1 MRLPAER
8 SLRRALFPVVVC
20 ALTIVAPPR
29 GRLAGVDT
37 APIQG
42 AELEDFLRR
51 ATVSDMRTIPIG
63 VTKPRKVTLTLDGVK
78 RDAAWRVI
86 NESKTGV
93 TKVGRERELDFEDT
107 WRTDCAAYE
116 LDKLLGLGMV
126 PATVERVIAGERGSL
141 TIWVDNAVT
150 EQERRNRNMLPPDP
164 EAWSRQVFKMRMF
177 DNLIHNIDRNLGNSL
192 ITDDWQLRLIDH
204 SRSFRKAT
212 TLREPD
218 QLARF
223 SRSLLEAMARLD
235 KGELRKRLGD
245 YITVFQIDALLERR
259 DKLLAL
265 AKKVAAERGEVVYY
279 P

>member
-8 SLRRALFPVVVC
+8 SLRRALFPVAFC
-20 ALTIVAPPR
+20 ALTIVATR
-29 GRLAGVDT
+29 DGRLAAADT
-37 APIQG
+37 LPIQG

-51 ATVSDMRTIPIG
+51 ATVSDMRPIPIG
-63 VTKPRKVTLTLDGVK
+63 VTKPRRVTLTLDGVT

-86 NESKTGV
+86 NDSKSGI
-93 TKVGRERELDFEDT
+93 TKVGKDRELDFEDT

-126 PATVERVIAGERGSL
+126 PATVERVISGERGSL
-141 TIWVDNAVT
+141 TIWVENALT
-150 EQERRNRNMLPPDP
+150 EQQRRDRNLLPPDP

-223 SRSLLEAMARLD
+223 SRSLLDAMARLE
-235 KGELRKRLGD
+235 KSELRTRLGR

-259 DKLLAL
+259 DRLLAL
-265 AKKVAAERGEVVYY
+265 AKKIAAERGEVVYY

>member
-1 MRLPAER
+1 MPLPAER
-8 SLRRALFPVVVC
+8 FVRRAPLPV
-20 ALTIVAPPR
+20 ALCVLAIAATESA
-29 GRLAGVDT
+29 RLRADP

-42 AELEDFLRR
+42 PELEAFLRR
-51 ATVSDMRTIPIG
+51 AVVSDIRPIPRG
-63 VTKPRKVTLTLDGVK
+63 VTKPRRVTLTLDGVR

-86 NESKTGV
+86 NDSRIGITSL
-93 TKVGRERELDFEDT
+93 GRGEREMDFEDT

-126 PATVERVIAGERGSL
+126 PATVERVISGERGSL
-141 TIWVDNAVT
+141 TLWIEDAVT
-150 EQERRNRNMLPPDP
+150 EQERRDRNLLPPDP

-223 SRSLLEAMARLD
+223 SRSMLEAMERLE
-235 KGELRKRLGD
+235 KETLRERMGR
-245 YITVFQIDALLERR
+245 YVTVFQIDALLERR
-259 DKLLAL
+259 DRLLAL
-265 AKKVAAERGEVVYY
+265 AKKVAAERGDVVYY

>member
-8 SLRRALFPVVVC
+8 SLRRALFLVAFC
-20 ALTIVAPPR
+20 ALTIVATPR
-29 GRLAGVDT
+29 AQLAAGDT

-51 ATVSDMRTIPIG
+51 AAVSDLRAIPVG

-86 NESKTGV
+86 NESRTGV

-126 PATVERVIAGERGSL
+126 PATVERVISGERGSL

-150 EQERRNRNMLPPDP
+150 EQERRDRNMLPPDP

-192 ITDDWQLRLIDH
+192 ITADWQLRLIDH

-223 SRSLLEAMARLD
+223 SRSLLEAMARLE
-235 KGELRKRLGD
+235 KGELRARLGR
-245 YITVFQIDALLERR
+245 YISVFQIDALLERR
-259 DKLLAL
+259 DRLLAL

>member
-8 SLRRALFPVVVC
+8 SPRRALFPAAVC
-20 ALTIVAPPR
+20 TLAIAATLLAPLR
-29 GRLAGVDT
+29 ADNS
-37 APIQG
+37 PIQG
-42 AELEDFLRR
+42 PELEAFLRR
-51 ATVSDMRTIPIG
+51 AEISEMRAIPIG
-63 VTKPRKVTLTLDGVK
+63 VTKPRRVTLTFDGVR

-86 NESKTGV
+86 DDSRTGA
-93 TKVGRERELDFEDT
+93 TNLGGKREMDFEDT

-116 LDKLLGLGMV
+116 LDKLLGLGMI
-126 PATVERVIAGERGSL
+126 PATVERVISGERGSL
-141 TIWVDNAVT
+141 TLWVENALT
-150 EQERRNRNMLPPDP
+150 EKERRERNILPPDP

-212 TLREPD
+212 SLREPD

-223 SRSLLEAMARLD
+223 SRSMLDAMARL
-235 KGELRKRLGD
+235 ERRTLREHLGR

-259 DKLLAL
+259 DRLLAL
-265 AKKVAAERGEVVYY
+265 ATKVATERGDVVYY